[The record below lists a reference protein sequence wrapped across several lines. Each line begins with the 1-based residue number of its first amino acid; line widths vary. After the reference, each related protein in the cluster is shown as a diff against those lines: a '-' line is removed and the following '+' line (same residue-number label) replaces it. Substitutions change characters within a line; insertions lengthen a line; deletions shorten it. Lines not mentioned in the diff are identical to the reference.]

1 MKLVMKAALGAAV
14 VFASWTGL
22 AAAQTKI
29 NIGCT
34 ATTDCASAAVALED
48 GIFKKNGLDA
58 TMTLIGLNSNIPAAL
73 LSDSVQIGGP
83 TPSVFLQAVD
93 GGLDLVAV
101 AGASSTSK
109 TTFDTAGVVASPASG
124 IKEPKDFV
132 GKKVGAP
139 GIGAFLQVLFSKWLI
154 DNGVDPKQVNFV
166 EVTFP
171 TMNDT
176 LKSGAVDAVVTAEP
190 MMSRIIASG
199 TGTVAGYYLE
209 KLPERRPAIL
219 YASTRAWADA
229 NPDTVKAFRASI
241 EEAAKIMLRMH
252 ISGLP
257 VIDDAGNLVGV
268 VSESDFLRRSEIGTG
283 RRHAAWLKFFMGP
296 GRAAAEF
303 VHERGRKVEDVMT
316 KQVVSV
322 QEDTDLA
329 ELVDLME
336 KNDIKRVPVMRGK
349 TPVGIVTR
357 TNLLQAVA
365 SLLHEIPDPT
375 ADDEHIRER
384 ITRAVNGTD
393 WRPIGFEVNVRKGVV
408 HLHGLVTTDEA
419 RQAAIVAAES
429 TAGVKEVHDHLC
441 FVDTYTGFYVESPED
456 MKAAG

>member
-241 EEAAKIMLRMH
+241 EEAAKIVNENPEKGRQAIANFTKIPMDVLSKMKL
-252 ISGLP
+252 S
-257 VIDDAGNLVGV
+257 
-268 VSESDFLRRSEIGTG
+268 VSDPKIE
-283 RRHAAWLKFFMGP
+283 
-296 GRAAAEF
+296 
-303 VHERGRKVEDVMT
+303 
-316 KQVVSV
+316 
-322 QEDTDLA
+322 QEQL
-329 ELVDLME
+329 
-336 KNDIKRVPVMRGK
+336 
-349 TPVGIVTR
+349 
-357 TNLLQAVA
+357 
-365 SLLHEIPDPT
+365 
-375 ADDEHIRER
+375 
-384 ITRAVNGTD
+384 D
-393 WRPIGFEVNVRKGVV
+393 WW
-408 HLHGLVTTDEA
+408 VTTMNEQNMLQGKPDT
-419 RQAAIVAAES
+419 AALIQ
-429 TAGVKEVHDHLC
+429 K
-441 FVDTYTGFYVESPED
+441 
-456 MKAAG
+456 